1 MNKLIIIFS
10 IFIFPF
16 TNIFSK
22 PKPDIKIVKK
32 EKIEKTNTETNST
45 TQIIEQK
52 INVKKINKKQ
62 KPGKLKNKNPLLMK
76 ELLKL
81 EKEFNIQKEI
91 INSKYKEKFEIL
103 KKQKHNEIQILKDE
117 LKQQKRELKSKLKKE
132 GNK

>member
-16 TNIFSK
+16 TLIFSK
-22 PKPDIKIVKK
+22 PKSDIKIIKKVKVEETK
-32 EKIEKTNTETNST
+32 TETNST
-45 TQIIEQK
+45 TQIIKQDLK
-52 INVKKINKKQ
+52 VNKLNKKK
-62 KPGKLKNKNPLLMK
+62 KPGNLKNRNPLLMK
-76 ELLKL
+76 EFLKL

-91 INSKYKEKFEIL
+91 INNKYKEKFELL
-103 KKQKHNEIQILKDE
+103 KKQKQNEIQILKEE